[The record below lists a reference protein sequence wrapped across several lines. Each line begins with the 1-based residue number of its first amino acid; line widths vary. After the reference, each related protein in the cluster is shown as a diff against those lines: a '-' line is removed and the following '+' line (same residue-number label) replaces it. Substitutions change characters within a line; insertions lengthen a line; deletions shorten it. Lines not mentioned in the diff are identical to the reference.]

1 MNIRLLKKGD
11 MLLIFVIVILAA
23 LLLGWNTFGARLS
36 SDQQLTAV
44 IKHNGQVI
52 QQINLSRV
60 NNPETLTYSYEGIR
74 QVIVAEKGRI
84 RFSESDCPDKICVK
98 TGWLNKPGDKSV
110 CMPSKVVITIV
121 GENKKVDSIAY

>member
-1 MNIRLLKKGD
+1 